1 MQIVQESPIIQELRQ
16 GWLEEGREK
25 GREEGREK
33 GHKEGHKEGREEG
46 ERKAKIESLGQILV
60 IRFGIALGEFDKHF
74 EELDLKPLKELT
86 EVALTVDSL
95 TKFEDELTN
104 MLPKNE
110 ES

>member
-16 GWLEEGREK
+16 GWLEEGREE
-25 GREEGREK
+25 GREEG
-33 GHKEGHKEGREEG
+33 HEEG
-46 ERKAKIESLGQILV
+46 ERKAKIESLGQILA
-60 IRFGIALGEFDKHF
+60 IRFDVALGEFDKHF

-95 TKFEDELTN
+95 AKFEDELTK
-104 MLPKNE
+104 MLPQNE